1 MKKLAVV
8 LIILVILFGILP
20 VCFATNVEDTT
31 KTNDSTEVIP
41 KEVIDDTDDT
51 DDIDDINDVDDS
63 DTIVISDT
71 LETKPVETEVNK
83 ENATRVWTISLAVV
97 AILIVIGV
105 CIYYMTNPKVNKK

>member
-1 MKKLAVV
+1 MNNKKNS
-8 LIILVILFGILP
+8 I
-20 VCFATNVEDTT
+20 T
-31 KTNDSTEVIP
+31 VIP
-41 KEVIDDTDDT
+41 KEVVDDTDY
-51 DDIDDINDVDDS
+51 IDDINDVDDS

>member
-41 KEVIDDTDDT
+41 KEVIDDT